1 MDLMDHSVTK
11 LANATMPNCHRFRV
25 ECRGVES
32 TDQSVELFDFTEA
45 GPSGSI
51 LFAFKTNVEIGSD
64 EARRRLVRGIAD
76 ALIQARHANGDEA

>member
-11 LANATMPNCHRFRV
+11 LANADMPNCHRFRV

-51 LFAFKTNVEIGSD
+51 LFAFKTNVQIGD
-64 EARRRLVRGIAD
+64 AAARKRLVRGIAQL
-76 ALIQARHANGDEA
+76 LIEARQANGDE